1 MLLFGFLH
9 WTDAQANPA
18 SQSYPD
24 NYVPPNLATIKKVID
39 VTFTHN
45 LPNPFDL
52 REEDDYTWSYFT
64 TGMVHHS
71 TFKNMSHEY
80 ESFMRTLKS
89 IRWIW
94 FGSK

>member
-52 REEDDYTWSYFT
+52 REEDDYTWSYFA
-64 TGMVHHS
+64 TGMFCHVPHYMAHI
-71 TFKNMSHEY
+71 
-80 ESFMRTLKS
+80 L
-89 IRWIW
+89 
-94 FGSK
+94 